1 MIEKKDFESARFGDF
16 FLTASG
22 REAIFLGLS
31 YHEIEL
37 ADFYVKD
44 YGRISVN
51 RKNGFCSEDR
61 PEMHIVASITQ
72 RNNQTA
78 VLFSHH
84 HELERVRISEM
95 GEIWSMAGRADAKDL
110 IKVISVDGK
119 TEHYCDCIEFISGD

>member
-1 MIEKKDFESARFGDF
+1 MMEKKDFESAQFGDL
-16 FLTASG
+16 FLTSGG

-51 RKNGFCSEDR
+51 RKNGFCSEAW

-84 HELERVRISEM
+84 HELERISI
-95 GEIWSMAGRADAKDL
+95 GEIGELWSMAGRADAKDF
-110 IKVISVDGK
+110 IKVIGADGK
-119 TEHYCDCIEFISGD
+119 TEHWCDCIEFISGE